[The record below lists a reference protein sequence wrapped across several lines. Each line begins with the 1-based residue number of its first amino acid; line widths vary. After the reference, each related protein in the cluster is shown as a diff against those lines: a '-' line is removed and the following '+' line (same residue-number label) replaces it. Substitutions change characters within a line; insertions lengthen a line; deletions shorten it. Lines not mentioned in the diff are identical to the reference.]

1 MALSDAQIT
10 DLETARGNL
19 VTKYLEVSA
28 NPKPTYTV
36 GNQTVSHEGY
46 LKMIRTE
53 IESLDTLIDAQSS
66 ETTFDVVSH
75 GYPG

>member
-1 MALSDAQIT
+1 MALTAAQIT
-10 DLETARGNL
+10 NLETARGNL

-46 LKMIRTE
+46 LKMMRME
-53 IESLDTLIDAQSS
+53 IEALDDLIDAQSS
-66 ETTFDVVSH
+66 DTTFDVVSH